1 MDYTNLADSDSVSRS
16 AAALTEHNFHPIVV
30 NSKEDALAKIQEL
43 IPAGA
48 SVNNGA
54 SRTLEQLGFVELLKT
69 GEHTWKNLH
78 GEILEEEDPAKQ
90 GLLRKQ
96 HTVSDYYLGSVHA
109 LTETGELAI
118 ASATGSQLPGIAY
131 NAQNL
136 ILVVGAQ
143 KIVPTLT
150 DALERIQKHVIPLE
164 DENMRQKYG
173 IGTLWAKTLVLH
185 HEHPMMG
192 RTVHILIVNEGL
204 GF

>member
-1 MDYTNLADSDSVSRS
+1 MDYTNLAHPDALSRS
-16 AAALTEHNFHPIVV
+16 AAALTEHNFHPVIV
-30 NSKEDALAKIQEL
+30 NSKEEALTKIQEL

-54 SRTLEQLGFVELLKT
+54 SRTLEQLGFVDLLKS
-69 GEHTWKNLH
+69 GEHSWKNLH
-78 GEILEEEDPAKQ
+78 GETLEEEDPAKQ

-109 LTETGELAI
+109 LTETGELVI

-143 KIVPTLT
+143 KIVATLT
-150 DALERIQKHVIPLE
+150 DAFDRIQKHVIPLE

-173 IGTLWAKTLVLH
+173 MGTLLAKTLVLH
-185 HEHPMMG
+185 QEHPMMG
-192 RTVHILIVNEGL
+192 RNVHVLIVNESL